1 MKKLLIATVFL
12 LPFMAKAQN
21 QPSSPDVQN
30 SSIYGYKIEDKYVYY
45 GGVVQVDTSFTVND
59 LYKDAKLF
67 ITKMALVNYKIT
79 SDDKTGGILTL
90 DIDEPSTYKT
100 QTGIGNEPMDI
111 KYSVKL
117 ELKKGRYRYTFDNI
131 IVTFKNSDD
140 KNVPHTLFELDK
152 DKGGGI
158 LGVAVNKR
166 VLKAMDQLF
175 VSKIDL
181 LAKTMSKRSDDF

>member
-1 MKKLLIATVFL
+1 MKKLLIAAIFL
-12 LPFMAKAQN
+12 LPFMAKAQA
-21 QPSSPDVQN
+21 PSADVQT

-45 GGVVQVDTSFTVND
+45 GNVVQVDTSFTVND
-59 LYKDAKLF
+59 LYKDSKFF

-79 SDDKTGGILTL
+79 SDDKTNGVLTF
-90 DIDEPSTYKT
+90 DVDEPSTYKT
-100 QTGIGNEPMDI
+100 QTGIGSEPMDI

-140 KNVPHTLFELDK
+140 KNVPHTLYELDQ

-175 VSKIDL
+175 MSKIDL
-181 LAKTMSKRSDDF
+181 LTKTMSKRSDDF

>member
-1 MKKLLIATVFL
+1 MKKLLIAAIFL
-12 LPFMAKAQN
+12 LPFMAKAQA
-21 QPSSPDVQN
+21 PSSDAQT
-30 SSIYGYKIEDKYVYY
+30 SSVYGYKIEDKYVYY
-45 GGVVQVDTSFTVND
+45 GGVVQVDTSFTVTD

-79 SDDKTGGILTL
+79 SDDKTNGVLTF
-90 DIDEPSTYKT
+90 DVDEPSTYKT
-100 QTGIGNEPMDI
+100 KTGIGSEPMDI

-140 KNVPHTLFELDK
+140 KNVPHTLYELDQ

-166 VLKAMDQLF
+166 VLTAMDQLF
-175 VSKIDL
+175 MSKIDL
-181 LAKTMSKRSDDF
+181 LTKTMSKRSDDF

>member
-1 MKKLLIATVFL
+1 MKKLLIAAIFL
-12 LPFMAKAQN
+12 LPFVAKAQN
-21 QPSSPDVQN
+21 QASSADVQT
-30 SSIYGYKIEDKYVYY
+30 SGIYGYKIEDKYVYY
-45 GGVVQVDTSFTVND
+45 GNVVQVDTSFTLND
-59 LYKDAKLF
+59 LYKDTKFF

-79 SDDKTGGILTL
+79 SDDKTNGVVAF
-90 DIDEPSTYKT
+90 DVDEPSTYKT
-100 QTGIGNEPMDI
+100 QTGIGTTPMDI

-131 IVTFKNSDD
+131 IVTFKNGDD

-175 VSKIDL
+175 MSKIDL